1 MKEWRIGHYR
11 VEDKLGSGG
20 MGEVYRGED
29 TRLGRPVAI
38 KILPG
43 HLMEDGTALDRFRRE
58 ARASSALNH
67 PNICRIYDVGDV
79 DDRPYIVMELL
90 EGETLAARI
99 ARDEL
104 RTGEVLKLAI
114 EMADAL
120 DAAHTADVVHRD
132 IKPANVFIDLRGSA
146 KLLDFGLA
154 RSMESPADS
163 DVETFLTAPH
173 ALMGTAPYMAPE
185 QMRGEEVDR
194 RADLFSLG
202 AVLYE
207 MISRQRAFDGRT
219 AAVVF
224 EAVLNREPLPVGERV
239 PECPTELREIVRK
252 ALEKRI
258 DLRYQSAGDL
268 LADLGRVKRDFDFQ
282 SEALRRA
289 PHDSFQSAPTSGP
302 IRALVVDDEEPARR
316 VFREYLADD
325 PRIDV
330 IGECANGF
338 EAVKAVAELEPDLVF
353 LDIQMPKLTGFE
365 VLELLESDVAVIF
378 ATAYDQY
385 ALEAFEVHAV
395 DYLLKPFS
403 KDRLDQAIS
412 RVASRMGSGG
422 DQNIAGLMSDE
433 RSRRSPAERVLVRD
447 GSRVHVIPVE
457 RIDYIEAQ
465 DDYVSIKSS
474 GQTYLKQDTMA
485 VMESLLDPRS
495 FVRIHRSYILNL
507 DRLSRI
513 ELLAKDSRVAVLSD
527 GTELPVSRSGYARLK
542 PLL

>member
-20 MGEVYRGED
+20 VGEVYRGED

-43 HLMEDGTALDRFRRE
+43 HLMEDGAALDRFRRE

-185 QMRGEEVDR
+185 QVRGEEVDR
-194 RADLFSLG
+194 RADLFS
-202 AVLYE
+202 
-207 MISRQRAFDGRT
+207 
-219 AAVVF
+219 
-224 EAVLNREPLPVGERV
+224 EP
-239 PECPTELREIVRK
+239 CFTK
-252 ALEKRI
+252 
-258 DLRYQSAGDL
+258 
-268 LADLGRVKRDFDFQ
+268 
-282 SEALRRA
+282 
-289 PHDSFQSAPTSGP
+289 
-302 IRALVVDDEEPARR
+302 
-316 VFREYLADD
+316 
-325 PRIDV
+325 
-330 IGECANGF
+330 
-338 EAVKAVAELEPDLVF
+338 
-353 LDIQMPKLTGFE
+353 
-365 VLELLESDVAVIF
+365 
-378 ATAYDQY
+378 
-385 ALEAFEVHAV
+385 
-395 DYLLKPFS
+395 
-403 KDRLDQAIS
+403 
-412 RVASRMGSGG
+412 
-422 DQNIAGLMSDE
+422 
-433 RSRRSPAERVLVRD
+433 
-447 GSRVHVIPVE
+447 
-457 RIDYIEAQ
+457 
-465 DDYVSIKSS
+465 
-474 GQTYLKQDTMA
+474 
-485 VMESLLDPRS
+485 
-495 FVRIHRSYILNL
+495 
-507 DRLSRI
+507 
-513 ELLAKDSRVAVLSD
+513 
-527 GTELPVSRSGYARLK
+527 
-542 PLL
+542 